1 MKSKDA
7 ERNEHRRILIY
18 APGADRGGVATV
30 LCSLI
35 RLLESVGH
43 SVNVLVPYD
52 KDILNAAIPRENIV
66 GSVRKRPIRFR
77 LLRRLI
83 NLFSLI
89 TAYRF
94 SFFGVKKYPHD
105 VFICFFA
112 PGNAYWALYTD
123 KPIVG
128 WFHGCTDLTREKACV
143 SWQETRRTLLMER
156 FYKKF
161 HSLIAITEEVAASY
175 MRRYRIKQ
183 PDVIQNLINID
194 DILFKSNAI
203 LPMTMRGEKKLLYCG
218 RMSHDKGLDRLIV
231 VLGRIK
237 KKGIKGWHL
246 TIVGDGDERSENDE
260 LVKSNDLSSDVTFVG
275 MVENPYP
282 YMRAAD
288 LLICPSRSEGLG
300 LVLWES
306 LICGTSVLAT
316 DCGGTRSALRNGEWG
331 RLVNND
337 EDSLFEGLMEWYG
350 GADFAP
356 NVDFNLVVQDLRNMN
371 EDSEKRLL
379 KVLK

>member
-1 MKSKDA
+1 
-7 ERNEHRRILIY
+7 
-18 APGADRGGVATV
+18 
-30 LCSLI
+30 
-35 RLLESVGH
+35 
-43 SVNVLVPYD
+43 
-52 KDILNAAIPRENIV
+52 
-66 GSVRKRPIRFR
+66 
-77 LLRRLI
+77 
-83 NLFSLI
+83 
-89 TAYRF
+89 
-94 SFFGVKKYPHD
+94 
-105 VFICFFA
+105 
-112 PGNAYWALYTD
+112 
-123 KPIVG
+123 
-128 WFHGCTDLTREKACV
+128 
-143 SWQETRRTLLMER
+143 MER
-156 FYKKF
+156 FCKKF
-161 HSLIAITEEVAASY
+161 QSLIAITEEVAESY
-175 MRRYRIKQ
+175 MRRYRIKR

-218 RMSHDKGLDRLIV
+218 RMSHDKGLDRLIA

-237 KKGIKGWHL
+237 KLGVKGWHL